1 MTLTAAVPHWLTTTT
16 AISDPTWEWIVFL
29 LCRAGKR
36 CWCSIS
42 TRAVAAAL
50 GRKEDTG
57 TRLTRE
63 AIATGLVARLCRH
76 DATLWI
82 INIEALL
89 SGKLSPGWQPAQELQ
104 AAVIADYANRKAY
117 ADRAKE
123 LSVDSSLADHRLVS
137 FSSVNYGGEADLLS
151 LARRRSQASH
161 AFTLAVIENE
171 RFQKAHHT
179 TGSSVGDRMLA
190 DPAFAADWRRH
201 DGLQLQRQHQREL
214 VEAEWNELYA
224 QAREATARVRNRIRE
239 HQKVTPASPEALLRK
254 PLARGTYSL
263 TPRGLMTKEF
273 QKEHRLRDASGV
285 RRLMTVLLGMA
296 KGACTYD
303 TTIKA
308 IAQRLGRHRETVGV
322 GLQVLHDAG
331 MIGLG
336 YITAKTKELAY
347 APSDTGTKVAW
358 GISSSRIRGVRVTLT
373 GNRAKGRAKSE
384 LPPEYLDLVVYDQP
398 RRVHT
403 EKSASL
409 KKEGSV
415 V

>member
-16 AISDPTWEWIVFL
+16 AISDPAWEWIVFL

-36 CWCSIS
+36 CWCSIP

-50 GRKEDTG
+50 NRKEETG
-57 TRLTRE
+57 TRLARE
-63 AIATGLVARLCRH
+63 VIATGLVARLCRH
-76 DATLWI
+76 DSTLWI
-82 INIEALL
+82 INTEALL
-89 SGKLSPGWQPAQELQ
+89 LGELSPDWQPSQELQ
-104 AAVIADYANRKAY
+104 AAVIADHTNRKAY

-123 LSVDSSLADHRLVS
+123 LSVDSSLADLRLAC
-137 FSSVNYGGEADLLS
+137 FSSEGYGGEADLLS
-151 LARRRSQASH
+151 LSRRRSQASH

-171 RFQKAHHT
+171 RFQKAHNT
-179 TGSSVGDRMLA
+179 TESSVGDKMLA
-190 DPAFAADWRRH
+190 DPAFAADWTRH
-201 DGLQLQRQHQREL
+201 DGIQLQRQHQREL
-214 VEAEWNELYA
+214 VEAEWHELYA
-224 QAREATARVRNRIRE
+224 QARGATARVRNRIRE
-239 HQKVTPASPEALLRK
+239 HQKVTPASPEVLLRK

-285 RRLMTVLLGMA
+285 RRLMMVLLGMA
-296 KGACTYD
+296 KGARTYD

-336 YITAKTKELAY
+336 YIMAKSKELAY
-347 APSDTGTKVAW
+347 AASDTGTKVTW
-358 GISSSRIRGVRVTLT
+358 GVSPSRIRGVRVTLN
-373 GNRAKGRAKSE
+373 GNRADGRAKSE
-384 LPPEYLDLVVYDQP
+384 LPPDYMDLVVYDQP

-403 EKSASL
+403 AKNSSL
-409 KKEGSV
+409 KKEAGIV
-415 V
+415 